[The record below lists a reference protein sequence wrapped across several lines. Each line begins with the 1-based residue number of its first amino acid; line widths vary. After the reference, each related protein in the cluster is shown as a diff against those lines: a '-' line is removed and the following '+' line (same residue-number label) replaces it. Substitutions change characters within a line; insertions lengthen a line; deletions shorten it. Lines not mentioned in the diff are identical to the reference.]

1 MDAKVPSESFTEMTE
16 LVLPQHTNAIGT
28 AFGGVIMSWI
38 DICCSIAAMRHCGR
52 VSVTARIDALEFKA
66 PIKVGDVVRL
76 TARLNAAFTSSMEIG
91 VRVEHEHTKTGKR
104 ALCANA
110 RATFVNLGEDGKPCA
125 VPSLVAETDEDRRL
139 AAEATERRKQ
149 RRSAG

>member
-1 MDAKVPSESFTEMTE
+1 MDAKAPSESFTEMTE
-16 LVLPQHTNAIGT
+16 LVLPQHTNAIDT

-91 VRVEHEHTKTGKR
+91 VRVEHENTKTGER
-104 ALCANA
+104 SLCADA
-110 RATFVNLGEDGKPCA
+110 RATFVNLGEDGRPCP
-125 VPSLVAETDEDRRL
+125 VPSLLAETEEDHRL
-139 AAEATERRKQ
+139 AAEAAQRRNE
-149 RRSAG
+149 RRSAR